1 VRCSITLL
9 LLPLHVWID
18 VFEKP
23 VVAVLDFPQ
32 IDAKGK
38 GANQTRRAV
47 QLLQQVDCR
56 AGDQPFRQPLEL
68 VPVGEF

>member
-1 VRCSITLL
+1 LRCSITLL
-9 LLPLHVWID
+9 LLPLHIWID
-18 VFEKP
+18 VFKKS

-47 QLLQQVDCR
+47 QLLQQIDCGVD
-56 AGDQPFRQPLEL
+56 DQPFRQPLEL
-68 VPVGEF
+68 VPIGEF